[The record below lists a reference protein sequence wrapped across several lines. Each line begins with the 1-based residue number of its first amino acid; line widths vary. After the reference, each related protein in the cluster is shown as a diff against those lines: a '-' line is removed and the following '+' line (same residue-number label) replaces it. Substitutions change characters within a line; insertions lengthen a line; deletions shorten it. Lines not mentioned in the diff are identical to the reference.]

1 MTRVLGIDPGT
12 ATVGWAVL
20 ETTPNTPTVIA
31 YGHIETPADEPM
43 PQRLYTIHDDIAHL
57 IEKYRPSDVAVEELF
72 FFKNHKTVI
81 TVAESRGVTLLAAQQ
96 AHCFIGEYTPLQ
108 IKQAL
113 TSYGRADKKQMQ
125 ETVVSVLKLDEIP
138 KPDDTADALAIA
150 LCHINTKKFTELT
163 NQ

>member
-1 MTRVLGIDPGT
+1 MKCVLGIDPGT

-20 ETTPNTPTVIA
+20 GQSPQTPTVIA
-31 YGHIETPADEPM
+31 YGHIETPATDPM
-43 PQRLYTIHDDIAHL
+43 PLRLYTIYTDIKHL
-57 IEKYRPSDVAVEELF
+57 IEKYQPSDVAVEELF

-81 TVAESRGVTLLAAQQ
+81 TVAEARGVILLAAQR
-96 AHCFIGEYTPLQ
+96 ANCFIGEYTPLQ

-125 ETVVSVLKLDEIP
+125 ETVVSVLGLDEIP

-163 NQ
+163 NH

>member
-1 MTRVLGIDPGT
+1 MKCVLGIDPGT

-20 ETTPNTPTVIA
+20 ENTPQIPTVIA
-31 YGHIETPADEPM
+31 YGHIETPANDPM
-43 PQRLYTIHDDIAHL
+43 PERLHMIYTDIKNL
-57 IEKYRPSDVAVEELF
+57 IQKYHPSDVAVEELF

-81 TVAESRGVTLLAAQQ
+81 TVAEARGVILLAAQR

-113 TSYGRADKKQMQ
+113 TSYGRANKRQVQ
-125 ETVVSVLKLDEIP
+125 ETVASVLKLDKIP

-150 LCHINTKKFTELT
+150 LCHINTKKYTQLI